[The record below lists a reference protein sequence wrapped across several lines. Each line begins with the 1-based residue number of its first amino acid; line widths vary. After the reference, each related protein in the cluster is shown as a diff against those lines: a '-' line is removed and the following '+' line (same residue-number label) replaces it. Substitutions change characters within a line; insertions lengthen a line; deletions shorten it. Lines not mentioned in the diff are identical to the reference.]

1 MVFLEKNRVFNI
13 LLFLFP
19 VSFLLGNL
27 LINLEIFLFILFGL
41 FFYGFKIFD
50 IKTKSLLL
58 LTSFFILLFFSTTI
72 TNLNEYRD
80 DSLIKS
86 ILFFRYFICLLIVR
100 YAVKDGSLNLKYL

>member
-41 FFYGFKIFD
+41 FFYGFKIFY
-50 IKTKSLLL
+50 IKEKSLLL
-58 LTSFFILLFFSTTI
+58 IALFFYG
-72 TNLNEYRD
+72 LV
-80 DSLIKS
+80 
-86 ILFFRYFICLLIVR
+86 LFRMFHGNNRRFGPFTAI
-100 YAVKDGSLNLKYL
+100 G